1 VPVAAASASRL
12 RSADWLP
19 VAALVAA
26 IVLRSWF
33 FLAWDEAYFDSDQ
46 AIVGLMAKHLTEGRA
61 WPLFFYGQ
69 EYMLAVEA
77 WAMAPVFLVLGPS
90 VFALHLTMVLFNVAA
105 ALLLWTLLVREARL
119 SPWLA
124 VLAILPFALAPVIL
138 SAHLIEAQGGN
149 PEPFLWVGIFW
160 VARRR
165 PLLVGSLAAVAFL
178 HREFTIFALP
188 ALGVA
193 ALWQR
198 VLDRS
203 DQRQWLGELRHW
215 ILVAFAFIVVFL
227 SIQALKPVADLMGPD
242 TAGMRA
248 PDRPQD
254 NITQLQNRIEWNPP
268 AIPRRVAALPT
279 QLFPMLLGVSPLD
292 PRVLAI
298 GSPVRVGWPE
308 LAPLLTV
315 FAVAWPFAVVFGRV
329 RAPKGAAI
337 FPVYLMLVGVQAAL
351 VYAVTRDP
359 SVYLLRYALLALL
372 VPLGLAALL
381 LQPGRLWG
389 VQLATGVFLAL
400 LAATSAV
407 DHARV
412 IQQAR
417 HGFRPLRFADAASRL
432 LERGIEVGRAGYWRS
447 YAITFLTRE
456 RVKLTSTEVLRIQ
469 EYEDL
474 ADAAEPA
481 VLHLQEQP
489 CAAGIPE
496 DRVGVWYLCGP

>member
-1 VPVAAASASRL
+1 VPISASGL
-12 RSADWLP
+12 RTRWADWLP
-19 VAALVAA
+19 VAAIVAA

-33 FLAWDEAYFDSDQ
+33 YLTWDEAYFDSDQ

-77 WAMAPVFLVLGPS
+77 WAMAPVFLVFGPS
-90 VFALHLTMVLFNVAA
+90 VFALHLTMLLFNVAA
-105 ALLLWTLLVREARL
+105 ALLLWRLLVREARL
-119 SPWLA
+119 SPGLA
-124 VLAILPFALAPVIL
+124 ATAILPFALAPVVL

-149 PEPFLWVGIFW
+149 PEPFLWVSILW
-160 VARRR
+160 VVRRR
-165 PLLVGSLAAVAFL
+165 ALLLGALAAVAFL
-178 HREFTIFALP
+178 HREFTLYALP

-198 VLDRS
+198 TIDDGDR
-203 DQRQWLGELRHW
+203 QQWLAEARHW
-215 ILVAFAFIVVFL
+215 MLVFFAFIVVFL
-227 SIQALKPVADLMGPD
+227 SIQALKPAADLMGPH

-254 NITQLQNRIEWNPP
+254 NLTQLQNRIEWNPP

-279 QLFPMLLGVSPLD
+279 ELFPMLLGVSPLD

-308 LAPLLTV
+308 LSPLLAV
-315 FAVAWPFAVVFGRV
+315 FGVGWPLALVFGRS
-329 RAPKGAAI
+329 RGPKDAAI
-337 FPVYLMLVGVQAAL
+337 FPVYLILVGVQSALLYAA
-351 VYAVTRDP
+351 TRDP
-359 SVYLLRYALLALL
+359 SVYLLRYALLSLL
-372 VPLGLAALL
+372 VPLGVAALL
-381 LQPGRLWG
+381 LQPWRPWG
-389 VQLATGVFLAL
+389 VQLATVVFLAL
-400 LAATSAV
+400 LAGTAV
-407 DHARV
+407 IDHARV
-412 IQQAR
+412 VQQAYR
-417 HGFRPLRFADAASRL
+417 GAKPLRFADAAARL
-432 LERGIEVGRAGYWRS
+432 EERGVRIGRAGYWRS

-481 VLHLQEQP
+481 VLRVQEQP
-489 CAAGIPE
+489 CGPGEPE
-496 DRVGVWYLCGP
+496 DRVGVWFLCGP